1 MEDKKKEIQNWGPSF
16 WFIKMARELR
26 AKGVPEEEIDRIIK
40 EKSEARKEVERQILE
55 SEE

>member
-1 MEDKKKEIQNWGPSF
+1 LKVSLAVLVNAIDS
-16 WFIKMARELR
+16 
-26 AKGVPEEEIDRIIK
+26 EEEIDRIIK